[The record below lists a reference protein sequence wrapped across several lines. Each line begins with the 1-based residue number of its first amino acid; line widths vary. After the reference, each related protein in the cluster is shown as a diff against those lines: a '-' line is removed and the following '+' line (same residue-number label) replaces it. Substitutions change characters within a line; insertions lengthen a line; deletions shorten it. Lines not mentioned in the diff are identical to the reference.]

1 LKKRYGNVLL
11 SRGNGDV
18 SLLIFGSPTGKYM
31 RIELKR
37 VDDAFHMEAR
47 NEDGK
52 VVHMDAAEKIGGHNN
67 GVRPMQLLLMALGG
81 CSAIDIIL
89 ILKKQRQ
96 ELEDLQIV
104 VDGEREQVKD
114 GAAVFEKIDVKFMM
128 KGKID
133 KEKAERAVALSMEK
147 YCSVTK
153 TLEKTAKITYTVV
166 INE

>member
-1 LKKRYGNVLL
+1 
-11 SRGNGDV
+11 
-18 SLLIFGSPTGKYM
+18 M
-31 RIELKR
+31 RIELQR
-37 VDDAFHMEAR
+37 VDDAYHMEAR

-52 VVHMDAAEKIGGHNN
+52 VVHMDAAEKIGGRNN

-81 CSAIDIIL
+81 CSAIDIIS

-96 ELEDLQIV
+96 EIEDIKIT

-114 GAAVFEKIDVKFMM
+114 GAAVFEKINVKFML

-133 KEKAERAVALSMEK
+133 REKAQRAVDLSMEK

-153 TLEKTAKITYTVV
+153 TLEKTAKITYTVEV
-166 INE
+166 SE